1 MTDLENL
8 WDDLPVGPA
17 PTAQILREARAQ
29 SRPRRSRR
37 RLLHPLSSVAVLAA
51 IGGAF
56 VVGTYLAAPPAG
68 TPDAAPPGADG
79 ADPAAFHGEL
89 VAAESCDALL
99 DYYVE
104 RGVALVGPYG
114 WESGFIYDQWGGLVQ
129 LQNRALLSDGL
140 SARRA
145 PDFTSPV
152 GELNGLVPGAT
163 AFDLSNSANAPAPM
177 SQRVESSE
185 TGTNVQEQ
193 SVDEPDVVKT
203 DGESLFRIE
212 DSTLSSYDVT
222 GDELERL
229 ADLDLGDFADGELL
243 LADDTVVAIGNDGT
257 RDKQQ
262 RGYYDVPSP
271 MTRVVS
277 IDVSDP
283 AKPEVTNTVDFDSSL
298 VTARQHGD
306 TVRLI
311 TSAGLPDLDFV
322 MPGNTRRG
330 GMHWK
335 EALRR
340 NEALVR
346 QTTISDW
353 LPTGSVDGGTDKRLA
368 ECEDVA
374 VPKAELGLDTMSVVG
389 FDAADPTTWDV
400 TALAANAPL
409 AYASADHLY
418 LGASPT
424 DWGGCFDICPL
435 DGTAGQL
442 VEEAGTTHL
451 FDFELTATGTSY
463 VGAGEVDGMVRDRWA
478 MDEYDD
484 TLRLAVG
491 PTERT
496 GNFNSIVTMQRDG
509 DELAEVGRLDKLGE
523 NEDIQSVRWMNN
535 LAILVTF
542 RQTDPLYTLDLTD
555 PEAPKLLGELKIP
568 GFSSYLH
575 PLGPRRLI
583 GIGEGPT
590 GERGGWG
597 AQAGLFKVTDLT
609 DPRRKAVVSYANGT
623 QARAGTDPRQFT
635 WLPAERTALTV
646 ISKGWNGRTGWVSV
660 LSLDDGTMTN
670 RMVEAEY
677 GDEIEDVR
685 LVPLPDGRVVLSTGD
700 DATFF
705 DVDGG

>member
-17 PTAQILREARAQ
+17 PTGQILRAARATT
-29 SRPRRSRR
+29 RPKRSRR
-37 RLLHPLSSVAVLAA
+37 RLLRPVSSVVALAA

-56 VVGTYLAAPPAG
+56 VIGTYVSDPPADPPPAA
-68 TPDAAPPGADG
+68 TPGDEGGGGGAQ
-79 ADPAAFHGEL
+79 AAAFHGEL

-114 WESGFIYDQWGGLVQ
+114 WGSPYYNLRTPLQSRVTVTDDGLAVPTSPDLGGLDTE
-129 LQNRALLSDGL
+129 LR
-140 SARRA
+140 SAY
-145 PDFTSPV
+145 
-152 GELNGLVPGAT
+152 
-163 AFDLSNSANAPAPM
+163 SASKVAPAAPL
-177 SQRVESSE
+177 SQRMEASD
-185 TGTNVQEQ
+185 TGTNVQEHN
-193 SVDEPDVVKT
+193 VDEPDVVKT
-203 DGESLFRIE
+203 DGERFFRIKG
-212 DSTLSSYDVT
+212 STLTSYDVT
-222 GDELERL
+222 GDEPEQLS
-229 ADLDLGDFADGELL
+229 ALDLGDFEDGEIL
-243 LADDTVVAIGNDGT
+243 LADDTVVAIGDDGT

-262 RGYYDVPSP
+262 GYTYDAPSP

-277 IDVSDP
+277 IDVADP
-283 AKPEVTNTVDFDSSL
+283 AQPEVIDTVDFDSSL

-311 TSAGLPDLDFV
+311 ASAGLPDLDFV
-322 MPGNTRRG
+322 APANTRRG
-330 GMHWK
+330 LDWK
-335 EALRR
+335 DALRR
-340 NEALVR
+340 NEEVVR
-346 QTTISDW
+346 NTTISDW

-374 VPKAELGLDTMSVVG
+374 VPKADLGLDTMSVVG
-389 FDAADPTTWDV
+389 FDAADPTSWDV
-400 TALAANAPL
+400 TALAASAPL

-418 LGASPT
+418 LGSSPT
-424 DWGGCFDICPL
+424 AFSGCFDFCPPIS
-435 DGTAGQL
+435 TPTTTTTTNA
-442 VEEAGTTHL
+442 EAGTTHL

-478 MDEYDD
+478 MDEYDG

-491 PTERT
+491 PTQRT
-496 GNFNSIVTMQRDG
+496 GNFNSIVTMQREG
-509 DELAEVGRLDKLGE
+509 DELVEVGRLDKLGVD
-523 NEDIQSVRWMNN
+523 EDIQSVRWMDG

-542 RQTDPLYTLDLTD
+542 RQMDPLYTLDLTD
-555 PEAPKLLGELKIP
+555 PEAPRLLGELKIP

-583 GIGEGPT
+583 GIGQGPT
-590 GERGGWG
+590 GVRGGWG

-623 QARAGTDPRQFT
+623 EARASTDPRQFT
-635 WLPAERTALTV
+635 WLPGDRVALTV
-646 ISKGWNGRTGWVSV
+646 IAKGWRGRTGWVSV
-660 LSLDDGTMTN
+660 LTLKDGSMTN

-677 GDEIEDVR
+677 GDEIADVR
-685 LVPLPDGRVVLSTGD
+685 LVPLPDGRVVLSTADG
-700 DATFF
+700 AEFF